1 MDWKRKL
8 TSRKLWLSIANFASM
23 LYVYFGHA
31 EADGEKIAA
40 LILAGAS
47 IIGYVIG
54 EGLADSGDTNH
65 YQTGALESFTE
76 DDNKEEV

>member
-1 MDWKRKL
+1 M
-8 TSRKLWLSIANFASM
+8 ANFASM

-40 LILAGAS
+40 LIIAGAT

-54 EGLADSGDTNH
+54 EGLADSGDNDNSVTNN
-65 YQTGALESFTE
+65 YIDSDKTE
-76 DDNKEEV
+76 ED

>member
-1 MDWKRKL
+1 MKIDWKRKL

-31 EADGEKIAA
+31 EANGEKIAA

-54 EGLADSGDTNH
+54 EGLADGGNAS
-65 YQTGALESFTE
+65 S
-76 DDNKEEV
+76 EVTDK